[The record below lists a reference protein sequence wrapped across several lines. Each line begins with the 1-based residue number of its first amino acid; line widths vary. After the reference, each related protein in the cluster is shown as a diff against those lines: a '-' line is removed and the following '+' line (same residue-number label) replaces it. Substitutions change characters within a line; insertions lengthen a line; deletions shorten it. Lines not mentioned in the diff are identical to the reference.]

1 MLLSRFRFF
10 SRGRWTMARLPVV
23 CDHCGELFKS
33 RVLNVEIT
41 YLTLAKNRET
51 CPHCGRQT
59 GLLEGRVNV
68 ADGNITFLDGPTI
81 PVEKLEQ
88 IRFIIEPAVDA
99 SEEDL
104 DREIAEATGEQNFI
118 ERMANWLE
126 QAGLIIDVPGKNR
139 GIRAGTA
146 TEPSS
151 SPSAPRSGSP
161 RSPPHRVSH
170 VLWFLNEVRELLG

>member
-1 MLLSRFRFF
+1 
-10 SRGRWTMARLPVV
+10 MARLPVV
-23 CDHCGELFKS
+23 CDHCGKLFKS

-59 GLLEGRVNV
+59 GLLEGRVKV

-81 PVEKLEQ
+81 RVEKLEQ
-88 IRFIIEPAVDA
+88 IRLIIEPAVDA

-126 QAGLIIDVPGKNR
+126 QAGLIIDVPRKNR

-151 SPSAPRSGSP
+151 APSAP
-161 RSPPHRVSH
+161 RSPPHRVGH

>member
-59 GLLEGRVNV
+59 GLLEGRVNI

-81 PVEKLEQ
+81 RVEKLEQ
-88 IRFIIEPAVDA
+88 IRLIIEPAADA

-104 DREIAEATGEQNFI
+104 DREIAEATGEQNSSNGWRTGLNRPGSSSMFPGKI
-118 ERMANWLE
+118 EGLE
-126 QAGLIIDVPGKNR
+126 QALPPNR
-139 GIRAGTA
+139 TVRPSLARRSHRRIELA
-146 TEPSS
+146 TSCGFS
-151 SPSAPRSGSP
+151 MR
-161 RSPPHRVSH
+161 
-170 VLWFLNEVRELLG
+170 

>member
-1 MLLSRFRFF
+1 
-10 SRGRWTMARLPVV
+10 MARLPVV

-59 GLLEGRVNV
+59 GLLEGRVKV

-81 PVEKLEQ
+81 RVEKLEQ
-88 IRFIIEPAVDA
+88 IRVIIEPAADA